1 MIRFMIILD
10 KCINHF
16 SIFFI
21 PYIYSKNFL
30 TYYIFLIFT
39 SKIIYKILRKRK
51 KMSTH
56 DPTKD
61 IKRYKKDI
69 NTLKLIL
76 NNDTP
81 SPDETSLVF
90 EHSVHNEIE
99 KCSRVVFFECVGKG
113 GGGGLF
119 KIINDATDSGV
130 ISVTYNGWGK
140 QGRRRWLL

>member
-1 MIRFMIILD
+1 
-10 KCINHF
+10 
-16 SIFFI
+16 
-21 PYIYSKNFL
+21 
-30 TYYIFLIFT
+30 
-39 SKIIYKILRKRK
+39 
-51 KMSTH
+51 MSTH

-61 IKRYKKDI
+61 IKRYRKDI

-90 EHSVHNEIE
+90 EHSVQRDREML
-99 KCSRVVFFECVGKG
+99 SSGVFRVRWEEG
-113 GGGGLF
+113 GGRGLF

-140 QGRRRWLL
+140 QGRRR

>member
-1 MIRFMIILD
+1 MYQPLFNLLY
-10 KCINHF
+10 
-16 SIFFI
+16 
-21 PYIYSKNFL
+21 PL
-30 TYYIFLIFT
+30 YIFEELPYLLYFSYFHFENNLQNLEKT
-39 SKIIYKILRKRK
+39 EEDVHAWSYE
-51 KMSTH
+51 
-56 DPTKD
+56 
-61 IKRYKKDI
+61 RYKKDI

-99 KCSRVVFFECVGKG
+99 KCSRVVFFECVGKRE
-113 GGGGLF
+113 GGGLF